1 LIRIVFLLLVAALAA
16 WPAEYQAGVARVK
29 ITPPVPVWLSGYA
42 ARQQPAASVGQELYA
57 KALVIQDSKGGRVVL
72 VTADLLGFT
81 REVTDEVAR
90 RAAQRYGLR
99 RDQLV
104 FNASHTHSGPAVYP
118 RLLIA
123 GDIGPAAQDQARRN
137 TEHLV
142 EDLTAL
148 LGEALTRMVP
158 VRLRY
163 AETEVGFAANRR
175 VAFLKQKGIADP
187 PAPVDHRVPVL
198 RVTSTD
204 GQDRA
209 VLFGYACH
217 NTTLTGEFRQVSG
230 DYAGY
235 AQEGVERAFP
245 GAIAM
250 FVMLAGADQNPEP
263 RSRVELA
270 AQHGESLAVAVRSS
284 FRLRKVRRI
293 TGRIQTA
300 WREVELPLERK
311 TQQEYEQEAAGPDPF
326 AARRGRL
333 ALSSGA
339 SGIRYPVQAVRFGK
353 SWALVALAGEVVVD
367 YSLRVRREFGPKV
380 SLAGYTN
387 DLPGYVPSRRV
398 WEEGGYE
405 GGGAMVYFS
414 QPGRFTGD
422 VEDRVMNGIEATMRE
437 LGWRRRK

>member
-1 LIRIVFLLLVAALAA
+1 MIRIVFLLLIAAIAA

-42 ARQQPAASVGQELYA
+42 ARQRPAASIAQELYA
-57 KALVIQDSKGGRVVL
+57 KALVIQDNTGGRVAL

-81 REVTDEVAR
+81 REVTDEVAK

-137 TEHLV
+137 TERLADDV
-142 EDLTAL
+142 TAL
-148 LGEALTRMVP
+148 LGEALNRMVP

-163 AETEVGFAANRR
+163 TETEVGFAANRR
-175 VAFLKQKGIADP
+175 VAFLKEKGITDP

-204 GQDRA
+204 GRDRA

-217 NTTLTGEFRQVSG
+217 NTTLTGEFAELSG

-235 AQEGVERAFP
+235 AQESVERAFP
-245 GAIAM
+245 GAVAM
-250 FVMLAGADQNPEP
+250 FMMLAGADQNPEP
-263 RSRVELA
+263 RSRAELA

-293 TGRIQTA
+293 TGRIRTA

-311 TQQEYEQEAAGPDPF
+311 TRQEYEQEAAGKDPF

-333 ALSSGA
+333 ALGSEA
-339 SGIRYPVQAVRFGK
+339 AAIRYPVQAVRFGK
-353 SWALVALAGEVVVD
+353 SWAVVALAGEVVVD
-367 YSLRVRREFGPKV
+367 YSLRLRREFGPKV
-380 SLAGYTN
+380 IVAGYSN

-398 WEEGGYE
+398 WDEGGYE
-405 GGGAMVYFS
+405 AGGAMVYFS

-422 VEDRVMNGIEATMRE
+422 IEDRVMKAVGETMRAI
-437 LGWRRRK
+437 GWKRRK